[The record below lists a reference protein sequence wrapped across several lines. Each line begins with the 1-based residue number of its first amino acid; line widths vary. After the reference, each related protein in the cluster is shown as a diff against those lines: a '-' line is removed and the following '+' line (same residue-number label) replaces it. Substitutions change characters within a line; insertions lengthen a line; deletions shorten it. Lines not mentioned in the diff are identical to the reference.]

1 MNRNASRR
9 LALYLIAAVAALL
22 VLSLVWRP
30 TAASRLTERQV
41 SQLRRALKPLTPP
54 GWRFEVKRA
63 NPYRPGPTEDFPGAV
78 FAFTGPPPPRI
89 PRVKQFIPAFN
100 VIVVPR
106 QYRPELT
113 PPPGLVTQV
122 TPPPPKYI
130 GRWRGFAVYSGGLR
144 PVPDT
149 GPLSKATVR
158 EALGITA
165 HD

>member
-1 MNRNASRR
+1 MSRNASRR

-30 TAASRLTERQV
+30 TATRRLTERQV
-41 SQLRRALKPLTPP
+41 SQLRRALKPLTPQ
-54 GWRFEVKRA
+54 GWRFDVKRS
-63 NPYRPGPTEDFPGAV
+63 NPYRLRSTKPFPGAV

-113 PPPGLVTQV
+113 LPPGLVTQV

-130 GRWRGFAVYSGGLR
+130 GRWRGLAVYSGGLR

-149 GPLSKATVR
+149 GPLSKATISK
-158 EALGITA
+158 ALRITA
-165 HD
+165 DD